1 MNWVLTYFYLP
12 TFYTIVFMV
21 WCKFLSFIM
30 FFLFNLKMS
39 HVILHSILIVWY
51 FDEGRKSL
59 VENDVDNDTLNPEI
73 LQSLNKTLN
82 PEILQSLN
90 KTDQTTSKND
100 HDTETTMIPVPCSNT
115 PDKKFCTTEEPSADD
130 KNLDIKPYRHPR
142 NVKRTSVLTAQN
154 KISFWMSHKSDKYL
168 TELAFL
174 NPFSY
179 DKLYMIHLGI
189 YIATFYNYGDHVVYK
204 MSPISPFSAIGLRQQ
219 DRLVKVNGFD
229 VTFWSHATLANF
241 FLHLPH
247 NDQNRFDDENKMTK
261 FTISLEFLRKRVS
274 LGNPD
279 QPPNLIVASLQ
290 FIMDENGRI
299 SVGSTS
305 VNPVTVTYLNRT
317 SCSLLKLGSSTNRY
331 IKIEEVNVDQGRW
344 TSSGRGT
351 VLRVTEGER
360 LLGERNAD
368 ITFHEFDISP
378 RNEPG
383 KIVAMEVFREGVF
396 LHAGN
401 STAGTSLSLMSENE
415 SSSLRN
421 ITSSESRLF
430 RIFSNEG
437 NILSKIIHIQS
448 GLYLKAENGVVSLS
462 QSPVTN
468 SMMFRVFQC

>member
-12 TFYTIVFMV
+12 TFYTIVFM
-21 WCKFLSFIM
+21 
-30 FFLFNLKMS
+30 
-39 HVILHSILIVWY
+39 VWY

-100 HDTETTMIPVPCSNT
+100 HDTEQTTRIPVPCSNT
-115 PDKKFCTTEEPSADD
+115 PDKKFCTTEEPFADD
-130 KNLDIKPYRHPR
+130 KTLDIKPYRHPR

-154 KISFWMSHKSDKYL
+154 KISFW
-168 TELAFL
+168 
-174 NPFSY
+174 
-179 DKLYMIHLGI
+179 
-189 YIATFYNYGDHVVYK
+189 V
-204 MSPISPFSAIGLRQQ
+204 RQQ

>member
-1 MNWVLTYFYLP
+1 MGQTEFV
-12 TFYTIVFMV
+12 
-21 WCKFLSFIM
+21 
-30 FFLFNLKMS
+30 
-39 HVILHSILIVWY
+39 
-51 FDEGRKSL
+51 FDESRNSL
-59 VENDVDNDTLNPEI
+59 VENDVDNVTL
-73 LQSLNKTLN
+73 S

-90 KTDQTTSKND
+90 KTDQTTTKKD
-100 HDTETTMIPVPCSNT
+100 HDPLETTMVPVSCSDT
-115 PDKKFCTTEEPSADD
+115 LDKKFCTTEQPFADD

-189 YIATFYNYGDHVVYK
+189 YIATFYNYGDHVV
-204 MSPISPFSAIGLRQQ
+204 QQ
-219 DRLVKVNGFD
+219 DRLVKVNGFN
-229 VTFWSHATLANF
+229 VTCWSHATLANF

-261 FTISLEFLRKRVS
+261 FTITLEFLRKR
-274 LGNPD
+274 
-279 QPPNLIVASLQ
+279 
-290 FIMDENGRI
+290 ERI

-331 IKIEEVNVDQGRW
+331 IKIEEVNVDQSRW
-344 TSSGRGT
+344 TSSGRT

-360 LLGERNAD
+360 LLGERNAQ

-430 RIFSNEG
+430 RVFSNEG

-468 SMMFRVFQC
+468 SMMFRIFQC